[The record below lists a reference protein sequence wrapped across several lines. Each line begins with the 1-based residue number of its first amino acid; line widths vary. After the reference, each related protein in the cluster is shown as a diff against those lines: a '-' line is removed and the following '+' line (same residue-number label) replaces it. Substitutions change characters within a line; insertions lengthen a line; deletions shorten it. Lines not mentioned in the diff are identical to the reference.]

1 MAVASKVFGCEVN
14 MIAAGLKV
22 KAWIV
27 GCLLLGA
34 LAIGGCAS
42 QAEPRMSIEP
52 TYSYLRQPMASAEHG
67 NNAEQ
72 IGSDQP
78 DSGEGLRY

>member
-1 MAVASKVFGCEVN
+1 

-34 LAIGGCAS
+34 FAIGGCAS
-42 QAEPRMSIEP
+42 KAEPRTSIEP

-78 DSGEGLRY
+78 DSGDGFRY